1 MTHTANTTG
10 VHDIGAIIERFG
22 ALLTLF
28 PRLHPFRPC
37 VLAGLGH
44 CLYYRYLISR
54 QKDYLDTAILIL
66 TEALLPPSPSGPVA
80 SRFFHTTKVFYELAC
95 CLAFRFELARNPVD
109 LEYAIKYCRYIL
121 ILPPRAVVEI
131 NCLEV
136 LDNLVKLVACGIE
149 TETVPSPDH
158 AEEIIGFLQ
167 RFVGVDPSSQ
177 HILSILENIGHMLIR
192 RLSQCDQQECEHILS
207 LIAEIEKLCPYER
220 FPELC
225 ISLGGASLICFHLTD
240 SNDHCKQA
248 IVQFNKALALL
259 PPEHPLRPKAQ
270 IGLAATHQHRFT
282 QYRQLECL
290 EESID
295 HFRAALSA
303 CPPGHQFHPVC
314 LIYLA
319 GSLRKRYEFFGNAE
333 FMREADSCIDDALR
347 VCQDWP
353 EELRVAM
360 ANYIDGVKEIKGFHP
375 VMSLEALTKE
385 IERRQDRVA
394 RMSPD
399 QSSQLSNLHSLA
411 GAWRDKFNYT
421 DELADLE
428 EEINCHFMALAA
440 SPLNHYVRRAS
451 LFSLGRA
458 FQQRFVLNGDMTSL
472 GESIKYCREALEL
485 CPHGHLSRIEPLR
498 TLAVSLTAR
507 SVMLNQ
513 MADVDE
519 SMELFRSACDEEYAD
534 PHVRYDIASHWAA
547 GARMC
552 MHPSTVLAYEKAMS
566 LMQSAFALGPTLE
579 IQHRLLKGRWG
590 KLAQVP
596 LQCASF
602 HIKRG
607 SLAKA
612 KLNIEA
618 DSLPLE
624 KAVESL
630 ERGRTLLWSEMRG
643 LRMPID
649 QLWASDDATLAE
661 RYVAISR
668 ELEDITTS
676 GEAPEMDPH
685 KHVQDDHRRLDSF
698 GRMMKRVRML
708 ERERGEIIDQIRTL
722 PGFKDFLKAIPFE
735 TLQTAAACGPVIIIN
750 HCVFRC
756 DILIILHSAAPV
768 LIPTTERFYTR
779 TAQLK
784 KELLDTRATYKLES
798 RQYQRSL
805 RSVLSELYEL
815 VGRPVLEKLHELG
828 IPEQS
833 RVWWC
838 PTSVLCSLPLH
849 AAGPIESEGG
859 VKRYFSDLY
868 VSSYTPSLS
877 ALIESRKG
885 ITHTIEPPS
894 LLIVGDPSLPGVREE
909 IEVIHVQSATTLIG
923 PQATRAMVMKHLPN
937 HRMVHFA
944 CHGILKLEQ
953 PFDTAFSLYGGDR
966 LSLLDIV
973 RSHLSGAEF
982 AFLSAC
988 HAAEWT
994 DPRTPDEALHL
1005 TAAMQHCGFRS
1016 AVGTLW
1022 AMADKDGCYLSEH
1035 FYKRMF
1041 AEDNRGVFIGERS
1054 ARALRDSVQK
1064 LRNKKEMTLER
1075 WVNFVH
1081 YGA

>member
-1 MTHTANTTG
+1 
-10 VHDIGAIIERFG
+10 
-22 ALLTLF
+22 
-28 PRLHPFRPC
+28 
-37 VLAGLGH
+37 
-44 CLYYRYLISR
+44 
-54 QKDYLDTAILIL
+54 
-66 TEALLPPSPSGPVA
+66 
-80 SRFFHTTKVFYELAC
+80 
-95 CLAFRFELARNPVD
+95 
-109 LEYAIKYCRYIL
+109 
-121 ILPPRAVVEI
+121 
-131 NCLEV
+131 
-136 LDNLVKLVACGIE
+136 
-149 TETVPSPDH
+149 
-158 AEEIIGFLQ
+158 
-167 RFVGVDPSSQ
+167 
-177 HILSILENIGHMLIR
+177 
-192 RLSQCDQQECEHILS
+192 
-207 LIAEIEKLCPYER
+207 
-220 FPELC
+220 
-225 ISLGGASLICFHLTD
+225 
-240 SNDHCKQA
+240 
-248 IVQFNKALALL
+248 
-259 PPEHPLRPKAQ
+259 
-270 IGLAATHQHRFT
+270 
-282 QYRQLECL
+282 
-290 EESID
+290 
-295 HFRAALSA
+295 
-303 CPPGHQFHPVC
+303 
-314 LIYLA
+314 
-319 GSLRKRYEFFGNAE
+319 
-333 FMREADSCIDDALR
+333 
-347 VCQDWP
+347 
-353 EELRVAM
+353 
-360 ANYIDGVKEIKGFHP
+360 
-375 VMSLEALTKE
+375 
-385 IERRQDRVA
+385 
-394 RMSPD
+394 
-399 QSSQLSNLHSLA
+399 
-411 GAWRDKFNYT
+411 
-421 DELADLE
+421 
-428 EEINCHFMALAA
+428 
-440 SPLNHYVRRAS
+440 
-451 LFSLGRA
+451 
-458 FQQRFVLNGDMTSL
+458 
-472 GESIKYCREALEL
+472 
-485 CPHGHLSRIEPLR
+485 
-498 TLAVSLTAR
+498 
-507 SVMLNQ
+507 
-513 MADVDE
+513 MADFEE

-552 MHPSTVLAYEKAMS
+552 MHPSTALAYEKAMS

-602 HIKRG
+602 HIERG

-676 GEAPEMDPH
+676 GEAPEMDPR
-685 KHVQDDHRRLDSF
+685 KHVQDDHQHPDSF
-698 GRMMKRVRML
+698 SRMMKRVHIL

-735 TLQTAAACGPVIIIN
+735 TIQTAAACGPVIIIN

-798 RQYQRSL
+798 RQYQHSL

-815 VGRPVLEKLHELG
+815 VGRPVLEKLNELG

-849 AAGPIESEGG
+849 AAGPIESEDG
-859 VKRYFSDLY
+859 VKRYFSDVY

-885 ITHTIEPPS
+885 ITHSTEPPS
-894 LLIVGDPSLPGVREE
+894 LLIVGDLFLPGVRGE
-909 IEVIHVQSATTLIG
+909 IEVIHKLVQSATTLIG
-923 PQATRAMVMKHLPN
+923 AKTTRAMVMKHLPN

-944 CHGILKLEQ
+944 CHGSLESER
-953 PFDTAFSLYGGDR
+953 PFDTAFLLRGEDR

-973 RSHLSGAEF
+973 RSRLSSAEF

-994 DPRTPDEALHL
+994 DTDTPDEALHL
-1005 TAAMQHCGFRS
+1005 TAAMQYCGFRS

-1022 AMADKDGCYLSEH
+1022 AMADTDGRDLSEH
-1035 FYKRMF
+1035 FYKRIF
-1041 AEDNRGVFIGERS
+1041 AEEERGVSIGERS

-1064 LRNKKEMTLER
+1064 LRSKKEMTLER